1 MLRLESL
8 AMPAQDDINE
18 VREFVDH
25 TIATYHLVTR
35 TAQMA
40 PNERE
45 ALQLALGEFVQ
56 RAHRDRIVDQYRELI
71 DDPLIIDSGLY
82 GQQLRQKRELARIAA
97 EAFEPEDA
105 ERAGSQPRGYVGR
118 VRRWIKRAKVL
129 AGSLKRL
136 VSGAEALDQL
146 LDLLDGALDRR

>member
-1 MLRLESL
+1 
-8 AMPAQDDINE
+8 MPAQDDINE

-25 TIATYHLVTR
+25 TIATYHLVTH

-40 PNERE
+40 RNERE

-56 RAHRDRIVDQYRELI
+56 RAHRDRIVDQYRELV

-105 ERAGSQPRGYVGR
+105 ERAGSRPRGYIGR

-136 VSGAEALDQL
+136 VSGAEALDEL